1 MTSRSLT
8 RGATRVALITGAAQ
22 GIGKAIALRLASDG
36 FKIALNDVDSKR
48 NQLEGV
54 NDEIEKDYGCETCS
68 VPGDVSKER
77 DVEDMVQV
85 VSQRLGSLDVMVANA
100 GILGSYTPILS
111 TTEKQ
116 WDDVLRINTKGIF
129 FCYKY
134 AAKQMVAQGRPG
146 GRIIGASSFAGKQGL
161 THIGAYAASK
171 FAVRGLTQVAAL
183 ELGHHGITVNA
194 YAPGAIETPLATA
207 IDLSTTPA
215 GKDFLNKL
223 PSFSTVGKPEEV
235 ASLVSFLASQESGYI
250 TGQTISVNGGLF
262 FD

>member
-85 VSQRLGSLDVMVANA
+85 VSQRLA
-100 GILGSYTPILS
+100 
-111 TTEKQ
+111 EKQ

-146 GRIIGASSFAGKQGL
+146 GRIIGASSFAGKQGSLISLNLLLNTLADMEKNSQTGL

-171 FAVRGLTQVAAL
+171 FVRGLTQVAAL

-223 PSFSTVGKPEEV
+223 PSFSTVGKPEDV